1 VLSDSIT
8 VDFDGTSLQVK
19 SALNATMSFTNSAVY
34 TALMCVM
41 SRDIPSNAGFYR
53 PISVI
58 APKGTIVNPNRPA
71 PRAARGLTG
80 FRVVDATLGA
90 LAQALPGHVLAA
102 GDGGPTMIA
111 MGGTNRDGT
120 SFVLV
125 DFQLGGWGGRPDRDG
140 VDGTSSL
147 TANLAN
153 VPVEEI
159 ELHQPARV
167 EEYGFLPDTEGAGK
181 WRGCLAVVRELRFLA
196 EEGILQIR
204 SDRRKFLPYGLAGGE
219 PGSPSNNILN
229 PGSHQQTLPTKITMP
244 IKRGDLLRHNLAGGG
259 GYGDPMQRDPVLV
272 LEDVLDEKVSVQRAV
287 DMYGVVVDLERQ
299 SVDVAKTDAHRSKHS
314 RG

>member
-1 VLSDSIT
+1 
-8 VDFDGTSLQVK
+8 
-19 SALNATMSFTNSAVY
+19 
-34 TALMCVM
+34 
-41 SRDIPSNAGFYR
+41 
-53 PISVI
+53 
-58 APKGTIVNPNRPA
+58 
-71 PRAARGLTG
+71 
-80 FRVVDATLGA
+80 
-90 LAQALPGHVLAA
+90 
-102 GDGGPTMIA
+102 MIA

-140 VDGTSSL
+140 VDGMSSL